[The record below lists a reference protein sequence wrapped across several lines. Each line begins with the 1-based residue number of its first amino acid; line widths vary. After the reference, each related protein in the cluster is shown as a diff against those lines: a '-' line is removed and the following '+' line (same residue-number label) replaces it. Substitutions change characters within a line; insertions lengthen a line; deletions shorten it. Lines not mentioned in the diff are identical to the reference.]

1 MEEKNILQR
10 FYQEAE
16 KAGRVF
22 KENLT

>member
-22 KENLT
+22 KENLA